1 MTTGSP
7 SDFVTRL
14 KALLPNGWFRD
25 STPVLDAVL
34 SGIGS
39 ALAAVYGLTQYA
51 RLQTRIATA
60 TDAFLDLISFDFF
73 GATLPR
79 RSQEGDES
87 FRTRIIAA
95 LFPERVTRRGMY
107 RTLLAL
113 TGRVPVI
120 FEPARPKD
128 TGAYN
133 TNTLGYGV
141 AGAYGSLALPGQ
153 SFITAFRAGLI
164 RVAHLP
170 SSMAAGLYSGAFN
183 VTPALA
189 AGQEAIKNAVHRP
202 RGRPG
207 RRRRGRRPDEPGL
220 LGQRARSA

>member
-1 MTTGSP
+1 MTTGAQ
-7 SDFVTRL
+7 SDFVARI

-39 ALAAVYGLTQYA
+39 ALASVYGLTQYA

-87 FRTRIIAA
+87 FRARVIAG

-113 TGRVPVI
+113 TGRAPVI

-153 SFITAFRAGLI
+153 SFITAFRPIGQGIPNVAGYGSPAGGYNTGSRLEYASADMI
-164 RVAHLP
+164 AGTVTDADIY
-170 SSMAAGLYSGAFN
+170 AARIQS
-183 VTPALA
+183 
-189 AGQEAIKNAVHRP
+189 
-202 RGRPG
+202 
-207 RRRRGRRPDEPGL
+207 
-220 LGQRARSA
+220 